1 MIIKLL
7 LDPVQE
13 NTEGPTA
20 KRRRTG
26 MEETNI
32 SKGKKVLGTAAAAMD
47 VSVVHRSEDKE
58 SEELNMAVSD
68 GTVPS
73 SCPHSADTNGT
84 EGNYLL
90 FTMQL
95 NYLKIINANIYR
107 SINGYDHFGSIRS
120 FFIIL

>member
-1 MIIKLL
+1 
-7 LDPVQE
+7 
-13 NTEGPTA
+13 
-20 KRRRTG
+20 
-26 MEETNI
+26 
-32 SKGKKVLGTAAAAMD
+32 MD

-73 SCPHSADTNGT
+73 SYPNSADTNGT